1 MNAITHT
8 FCGNPHENRY
18 ASQIF
23 SLSLL
28 IILDHGR
35 DLKIEAKKDEF
46 SEKLSDFSSKTES
59 LLGPADVG
67 PLGLSRL

>member
-1 MNAITHT
+1 MRHR
-8 FCGNPHENRY
+8 F
-18 ASQIF
+18 F

-35 DLKIEAKKDEF
+35 DLKIEAKKDEL
-46 SEKLSDFSSKTES
+46 SEKISDFSSKTES